1 MSRTI
6 ANNALPDN
14 KTFLAL
20 KLVLLHKMD
29 GSVCPTIAVADL
41 IYRVC
46 AKVILKATF
55 KPGFLLPFQMGA
67 MSPDGVEP
75 IVRAVERAI

>member
-1 MSRTI
+1 M
-6 ANNALPDN
+6 
-14 KTFLAL
+14 
-20 KLVLLHKMD
+20 
-29 GSVCPTIAVADL
+29 PTIAVADL